1 MPDTPTPET
10 YTGSQTIKFVDGTTG
25 KEIET
30 PNVQTAPDLTGDH
43 TFGKIN
49 TPVIKGYTTTQTTA
63 GGAIVTKTD
72 PNATITVTYT
82 PNGHIIPVGP
92 DGKPLPNVPQPQY
105 PTNPNNP
112 TEVTLNEPV
121 PEIPGYTPNVS
132 TVTPENPGKNTP
144 VVYTPNEK
152 PVGPTTPSENG
163 TPSGNT
169 GNPTTPQP
177 KTPAKPITPTTTP
190 AGNGNIPTNGQNTS
204 LATSNVNNANATT
217 PVAQKQAA
225 QLPQTGN
232 EQLKHE
238 GILGLLALGVAGL
251 LAFGKNRRKE

>member
-1 MPDTPTPET
+1 MP
-10 YTGSQTIKFVDGTTG
+10 
-25 KEIET
+25 
-30 PNVQTAPDLTGDH
+30 
-43 TFGKIN
+43 
-49 TPVIKGYTTTQTTA
+49 
-63 GGAIVTKTD
+63 
-72 PNATITVTYT
+72 
-82 PNGHIIPVGP
+82 
-92 DGKPLPNVPQPQY
+92 
-105 PTNPNNP
+105 
-112 TEVTLNEPV
+112 
-121 PEIPGYTPNVS
+121 
-132 TVTPENPGKNTP
+132 
-144 VVYTPNEK
+144 
-152 PVGPTTPSENG
+152 
-163 TPSGNT
+163 
-169 GNPTTPQP
+169 NPTTPQP